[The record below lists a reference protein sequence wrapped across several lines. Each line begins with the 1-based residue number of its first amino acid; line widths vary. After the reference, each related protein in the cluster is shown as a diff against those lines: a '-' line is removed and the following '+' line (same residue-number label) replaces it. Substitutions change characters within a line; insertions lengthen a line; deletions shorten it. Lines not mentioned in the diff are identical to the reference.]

1 MEHTLDAYKFSINY
15 WNQCRSQSETV
26 TALLA
31 EGHYFHITR
40 DMYNFWNTV
49 SPIPEYIHAYISIDA
64 VPFPKIGFLLIDSTN
79 DSNPDTVTVKNIF
92 YAPYRYGFDTL
103 QTIPTFAANGVPNM
117 NVGILAGLERS
128 FRWILN
134 RKNWIE
140 ATIADGTSETSGIFQ
155 AIHIPFSDLDSIFG
169 EGNAQTA
176 VVVFGL
182 KEDNTVE
189 LLVWSEDFNVQED
202 VEDVARPIPP
212 FGNMDNYNLL
222 KIALGI

>member
-15 WNQCRSQSETV
+15 WNQCRISADTV
-26 TALLA
+26 TALIA
-31 EGHYFHITR
+31 DGHYFHITR
-40 DMYNFWNTV
+40 DMYDFWIN
-49 SPIPEYIHAYISIDA
+49 INPEYIHAYVGVDA
-64 VPFPKIGFLLIDSTN
+64 VPYSKIGFILIDSTN
-79 DSNPDTVTVKNIF
+79 DSNPDTVTIENIF
-92 YAPYRYGFDTL
+92 YAPYRYGFDSM

-128 FRWILN
+128 FRWNLN

-140 ATIADGTSETSGIFQ
+140 TKIAEGASETSGIFQ
-155 AIHIPFSDLDSIFG
+155 AIHIPMSDLNSIFG
-169 EGNAQTA
+169 EGDAQTA

-212 FGNMDNYNLL
+212 FGNIDNYNLL
-222 KIALGI
+222 KIALGV